1 MDISAP
7 CRKGRSLL
15 IILSAYDL
23 RAGIDDGLTEFG
35 VKANIDVRIT
45 IRAPP
50 IMVISCAAS
59 IHG

>member
-35 VKANIDVRIT
+35 VKANIFIQT
-45 IRAPP
+45 CYLEKEWAKF
-50 IMVISCAAS
+50 
-59 IHG
+59 